1 MNTSFTNRL
10 GRKLAQRARQ
20 HEFSGAVL
28 VRQGETDLFQ
38 RAYGF
43 ANRTWK
49 VKNRPTTR
57 FRIASVGKMFTAA
70 AILQLIEAGKLSL

>member
-1 MNTSFTNRL
+1 MNASFTNHL
-10 GRKLAQRARQ
+10 GRKLAQRVRQ

-38 RAYGF
+38 HAYGF